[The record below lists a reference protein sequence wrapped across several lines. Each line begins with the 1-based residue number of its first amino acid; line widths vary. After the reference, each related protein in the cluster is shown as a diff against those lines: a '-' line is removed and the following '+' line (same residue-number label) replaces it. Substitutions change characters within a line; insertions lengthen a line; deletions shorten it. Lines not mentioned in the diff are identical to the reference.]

1 MTRFSNNVSLKKR
14 ENLNPYPN
22 SILHSSW
29 RKIPF
34 ILPNSSN
41 IIIKILASSIV
52 NSRIYPSLFSPWKE
66 ERSLPFPKRSS
77 NDSSRKHPP
86 GYPAFHSTTNQ
97 QWAKQAGFNR
107 LACWLRITKVGRKGQ
122 RRGSA
127 DHYAIY
133 AIGRARGPHEN
144 LWQVGSVGATTQWR
158 NRRVKIDTRKNGQ
171 ETGSARAIHPAF
183 CVTDCANDVAVNDLR
198 VVNVADRPFRKIH
211 PPPVGWDRLDS
222 PVFSK
227 ISRCFFFFFFLFLTR
242 EIEIRNVEREY
253 WEFRSVNF
261 EFGNWFFSRF
271 GFLWNWFRKLSK
283 IHFQA
288 NISRAFDR
296 WWFDS
301 FYILFER
308 LKIYLKK
315 MLK

>member
-14 ENLNPYPN
+14 ENLNLYPN

-52 NSRIYPSLFSPWKE
+52 NSTNLSLSLFPL
-66 ERSLPFPKRSS
+66 ERGTIFSISKTLEQWLIQEASTGISCLPFHHQPTMGETS
-77 NDSSRKHPP
+77 
-86 GYPAFHSTTNQ
+86 
-97 QWAKQAGFNR
+97 FNR

-211 PPPVGWDRLDS
+211 PPPVGWDRHDS

-227 ISRCFFFFFFLFLTR
+227 ISRCFFFFFFCFWRVKLK
-242 EIEIRNVEREY
+242 
-253 WEFRSVNF
+253 F
-261 EFGNWFFSRF
+261 E
-271 GFLWNWFRKLSK
+271 
-283 IHFQA
+283 
-288 NISRAFDR
+288 
-296 WWFDS
+296 
-301 FYILFER
+301 
-308 LKIYLKK
+308 
-315 MLK
+315 M

>member
-1 MTRFSNNVSLKKR
+1 MTH
-14 ENLNPYPN
+14 PG
-22 SILHSSW
+22 SIH
-29 RKIPF
+29 RD
-34 ILPNSSN
+34 ILPSIPPPTNNGRNKPVLIVSRAGYELR
-41 IIIKILASSIV
+41 KLA
-52 NSRIYPSLFSPWKE
+52 E
-66 ERSLPFPKRSS
+66 
-77 NDSSRKHPP
+77 
-86 GYPAFHSTTNQ
+86 
-97 QWAKQAGFNR
+97 
-107 LACWLRITKVGRKGQ
+107 
-122 RRGSA
+122 RGS

-253 WEFRSVNF
+253 
-261 EFGNWFFSRF
+261 
-271 GFLWNWFRKLSK
+271 
-283 IHFQA
+283 
-288 NISRAFDR
+288 
-296 WWFDS
+296 
-301 FYILFER
+301 
-308 LKIYLKK
+308 
-315 MLK
+315 